1 MYPSCF
7 PSTVPSPD
15 GPLPYS
21 PASGG
26 PVRRLSLR
34 YYETTTTPA
43 WHSRR
48 SVCSVAPDS
57 LEVTSS
63 LRSGPWA
70 SRHGPA
76 RMLMTGFSR
85 SGRCPKDQDGSHR
98 FPGCPHV
105 PLPCSWTPVGP
116 NAPHL
121 YGALVL
127 SPLTKARRLQHE
139 CISRLDHTASVLA
152 VYASCRPLGR
162 RRKTRFRWVVSLS
175 GWDCIT
181 HWATAGSFG
190 LSASPPSGLFLSRFV
205 GNFVANFVDGDW
217 NTWDFDKVSDEVSDK
232 GKKRPFW
239 DRL

>member
-1 MYPSCF
+1 
-7 PSTVPSPD
+7 
-15 GPLPYS
+15 
-21 PASGG
+21 
-26 PVRRLSLR
+26 
-34 YYETTTTPA
+34 
-43 WHSRR
+43 
-48 SVCSVAPDS
+48 
-57 LEVTSS
+57 
-63 LRSGPWA
+63 
-70 SRHGPA
+70 
-76 RMLMTGFSR
+76 MTGFIR
-85 SGRCPKDQDGSHR
+85 SGMSPKDQDGSHR
-98 FPGCPHV
+98 FPGCPNV

-121 YGALVL
+121 DGARVL

-205 GNFVANFVDGDW
+205 GNFVANFVDEW
-217 NTWDFDKVSDEVSDK
+217 LECWDSTKFPTKFSPKTLFGQTLTRACPRSCLKVGRGVPAEPAFPFSF
-232 GKKRPFW
+232 GK
-239 DRL
+239 RLAHQGR